1 MNTQQYD
8 LIIIGAGPAGL
19 TAAIY
24 AGRALLNTLLLE
36 RALPGGQLNE
46 TDCVENFPGFEE
58 QVSGPQLMG
67 QMKRQAERFGAKI
80 EIAAVTAISASGEL
94 LSVTSDR
101 GTYFTRTIII
111 ATGTKPREL
120 IASGAAKFK
129 GRGLSYCA
137 TCDGYFFR
145 DKRILE
151 VGAGDASLT
160 EALFLTKFVE
170 SVGIVVRHPQHDPH
184 ALRAAPLLR
193 RRAEENPKVY
203 FLWNR
208 VVTAVLGETLLEAVK
223 LQDLT
228 TGEEE
233 VIAIDGIFVSIGHI
247 PATDFL
253 RDTLALDE
261 QGYIITDNRLQTNIQ
276 GIFAAGDVRSWVN
289 RYAQAVVAASDGAI
303 TAIEVEKYLA
313 NRR

>member
-1 MNTQQYD
+1 M
-8 LIIIGAGPAGL
+8 
-19 TAAIY
+19 
-24 AGRALLNTLLLE
+24 
-36 RALPGGQLNE
+36 
-46 TDCVENFPGFEE
+46 ENFPGFEE

>member
-1 MNTQQYD
+1 MNRQYD

-58 QVSGPQLMG
+58 QISGPQLMG

-80 EIAAVTAISASGEL
+80 EIADVTAISVEGEL
-94 LSVTSDR
+94 LSVTSDS
-101 GTYFTRTIII
+101 GTRFTRTIIV

-120 IASGAAKFK
+120 TAAGAAKFK

-145 DKRILE
+145 EKRILE
-151 VGAGDASLT
+151 VGAGDAGLT

-170 SVGIVVRHPQHDPH
+170 SVGIVVRHPQHAPN
-184 ALRAAPLLR
+184 AFRAAPLLR
-193 RRAEENPKVY
+193 RRAEENPKVH

-208 VVTAVLGETLLEAVK
+208 VVTEILGEARLKAAK
-223 LQDLT
+223 LKDLA

-233 VIAIDGIFVSIGHI
+233 TIAIDGIFVNIGHI
-247 PATDFL
+247 PATAFL
-253 RDTLALDE
+253 RNILSLDE
-261 QGYIITDNRLQTNIQ
+261 QGYIITDNRLQTNIP
-276 GIFAAGDVRSWVN
+276 GIFAAGDVRSGVN

-313 NRR
+313 DRR

>member
-1 MNTQQYD
+1 MYTKQYD

-24 AGRALLNTLLLE
+24 AGRALLDTLLLE

-46 TDCVENFPGFEE
+46 TDYVENFPGFEE
-58 QVSGPQLMG
+58 KIAGLQLME

-80 EIAAVTAISASGEL
+80 EIADVTAIAAEGEL
-94 LSVTSDR
+94 FSVTSNR
-101 GTYFTRTIII
+101 GTYLTRTIII

-120 IASGAAKFK
+120 TASGAAKFK

-137 TCDGYFFR
+137 TCDGYFFI

-151 VGAGDASLT
+151 VGAGDSGLT
-160 EALFLTKFVE
+160 AALFLSKFAE
-170 SVGIVVRHPQHDPH
+170 SVGIVVRHPQHDPK

-193 RRAEENPKVY
+193 QRAEENPKVY
-203 FLWNR
+203 FVWNR
-208 VVTAVLGETLLEAVK
+208 VVTEVLGETRLEAVK

-228 TGEEE
+228 TGKEE
-233 VIAIDGIFVSIGHI
+233 VIPIDGLFVNIGHI

-253 RDTLALDE
+253 RGTIVLSE
-261 QGYIITDNRLQTNIQ
+261 EGYIITDSRLQTNIP
-276 GIFAAGDVRSWVN
+276 GIFAAGDVREEAN
-289 RYAQAVVAASDGAI
+289 RYAQAVIAASDGAI

-313 NRR
+313 AR